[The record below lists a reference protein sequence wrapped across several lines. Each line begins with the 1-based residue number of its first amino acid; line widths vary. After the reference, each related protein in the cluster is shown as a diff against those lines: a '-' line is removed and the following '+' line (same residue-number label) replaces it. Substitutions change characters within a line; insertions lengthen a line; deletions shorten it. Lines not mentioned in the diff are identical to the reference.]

1 MAPVGSGT
9 DRTDGGVSR
18 ERRIYCNR
26 TLNLRSI
33 GAVGYDMDYT
43 LVHYRV
49 SEWEGLAYEH
59 VRSRLES
66 AGWPL
71 AGLRYEAD
79 RIIRGLVIDTEL
91 GNIVKANRFGYVVE
105 ASHGTRPLEYGER
118 KAAYGRTLVE
128 LAEPRW
134 VFLNTLFTLS
144 ESWLY
149 AQAVDLLDAG
159 RIRNVHGYTDLFRRL
174 HAAVDEAHVEG
185 TLKERILADPGRVV
199 EPDPDA
205 ALALLDQREAGK
217 RLLMITNAEWPY
229 VRRVMEYAF
238 DPYLPS
244 GMSWRELFELVVV
257 QARKPEFFAR
267 RLPLFSVTSDEGD
280 LRPAPLGIR
289 SPGVYLGGDAMQV
302 EAWLGLSGDDILFV
316 GDHVWA
322 DVKVSKSMLRW
333 RTALILRELEEEI
346 GILDAFL
353 EEEHRLVRLMRRKE
367 RLEGRLYGARLELQR
382 LERGYGPPP
391 SAPRHRLRERIRRLE
406 ASLETLDDEIAPL
419 AREASQLGN
428 PVWGP
433 LLRAGRDKSLLARQL
448 EGSADIYSSRVGN
461 FLHATPFAFFRAPRG
476 TLPHDR
482 SPG

>member
-1 MAPVGSGT
+1 MALVGTET
-9 DRTDGGVSR
+9 DRTDGGAPR
-18 ERRIYCNR
+18 ARRIFCNR

-33 GAVGYDMDYT
+33 GAIGYDMDYT

-49 SEWEGLAYEH
+49 SEWEGLAWAH
-59 VRSRLES
+59 VRDRLEA

-71 AGLRYEAD
+71 DGLRYEPD

-105 ASHGTRPLEYGER
+105 ASHGTRPLEYEER
-118 KAAYGRTLVE
+118 RETYGRTLVE

-149 AQAVDLLDAG
+149 AQAVDRLDAG
-159 RIRNVHGYTDLFRRL
+159 RIRGVHGYADLFRRL

-185 TLKERILADPGRVV
+185 TLKARILADPARVV

-229 VRRVMEYAF
+229 VRRVMEFAF
-238 DPYLPS
+238 DPYLPA
-244 GMSWRELFELVVV
+244 GMGWRELFELVVV
-257 QARKPEFFAR
+257 QARKPEFFAHR
-267 RLPLFSVTSDEGD
+267 MPLFSVTNEAGD

-289 SPGVYLGGDAMQV
+289 RPGVYLGGDAMQV
-302 EAWLGLSGDDILFV
+302 EAWLRLSGDDILFV

-346 GILDAFL
+346 GTLDAFL
-353 EEEHRLVRLMRRKE
+353 DDERRLMRLMRRKE
-367 RLEGRLYGARLELQR
+367 RLEGRMDRTRLELQR
-382 LERGYGPPP
+382 LDRGYGPPP
-391 SAPRHRLRERIRRLE
+391 AASRRRLRERLRRLE
-406 ASLETLDDEIAPL
+406 ASIEALDAEIAPL
-419 AREASQLGN
+419 ARAASQLGN

-448 EGSADIYSSRVGN
+448 EGSADIYTSRVGN

-482 SPG
+482 PPD

>member
-1 MAPVGSGT
+1 MMVGGERM
-9 DRTDGGVSR
+9 DTDGGGAAR
-18 ERRIYCNR
+18 PRRVYCNR
-26 TLNLRSI
+26 TLNLNSI
-33 GAVGYDMDYT
+33 GAIGYDMDYT
-43 LVHYRV
+43 LIHYRV
-49 SEWEGLAYEH
+49 SAWEGLAYDH
-59 VRSRLES
+59 VCSRLEA

-71 AGLRYEAD
+71 EGLRWEPD
-79 RIIRGLVIDTEL
+79 RIIRGLVIDTAL

-105 ASHGTRPLEYGER
+105 ASHGTRLLEYHER
-118 KAAYGRTLVE
+118 KEAYGRTLVE
-128 LAEPRW
+128 LADPRW

-159 RIRNVHGYTDLFRRL
+159 RLRGVHGYEDLFRKL

-185 TLKERILADPGRVV
+185 TLKTQILAEPERVV

-229 VRRVMEYAF
+229 VRRLMEFAY
-238 DPYLPS
+238 DPYLPA
-244 GMSWRELFELVVV
+244 GIRWRDLFELVVV

-267 RLPLFSVTSDEGD
+267 RLPLFRVTNEAGD
-280 LRPAPLGIR
+280 LRPVPMGIR
-289 SPGVYLGGDAMQV
+289 EPGVYLGGDAMQV

-346 GILDAFL
+346 EILDGFL
-353 EEEHRLVRLMRRKE
+353 DRENELVRLMRRKE
-367 RLEGRLYGARLELQR
+367 RLEGRMDRARLELQR
-382 LERGYGPPP
+382 LEMGYGP
-391 SAPRHRLRERIRRLE
+391 AVTVPRHRLKERIRRLE
-406 ASLETLDDEIAPL
+406 RSIEELDEAIAPL

-428 PVWGP
+428 PYWGP

-448 EGSADIYSSRVGN
+448 ESSADIYSSRVGN
-461 FLHATPFAFFRAPRG
+461 FLYATPFAFFRAPRG